1 MEELYMA
8 TSNSYVL
15 FGGDVALWTED
26 DAIMLKTC
34 DPNGEPVELSAE
46 DAATLAGL
54 LRELAEQA
62 PK

>member
-1 MEELYMA
+1 MA

-26 DAIMLKTC
+26 NTIMLKAC
-34 DPNGEPVELSAE
+34 DPHGDPIALSAE
-46 DAATLAGL
+46 EAGTLARL
-54 LRELAEQA
+54 LRELAGEE

>member
-1 MEELYMA
+1 MA

-34 DPNGEPVELSAE
+34 DPHGDAVELSAE
-46 DAATLAGL
+46 QAARLSRILLQLAGKKP
-54 LRELAEQA
+54 EAT
-62 PK
+62 